1 MSDEVHVICYRCGG
15 KGCDKCHNGWECNK
29 YADKF
34 YPFSDIPN
42 PSYGLDCPKCKR
54 FGPPGAKNAR

>member
-1 MSDEVHVICYRCGG
+1 MSDEVHVVCPRCGG

-34 YPFSDIPN
+34 YPYSNTPN
-42 PSYGLDCPKCKR
+42 PSYGIDCPKCKR
-54 FGPPGAKNAR
+54 FGII